1 MNNHIQQELFLAM
14 DEFVSIAEILI
25 NKVITETIQPQKE
38 KIIEGHYYEIEDA
51 ELLNGKETLSD
62 DWWFEVH
69 GEHCFF
75 RNTKTNQE
83 LEVYLG
89 NRESSGNLDPQ
100 FFYNFLK
107 TTEKFNHLSKYFE
120 NPFQDMIA
128 FFEKMVA
135 AQKMIPVGGVNFRKL
150 KL

>member
-62 DWWFEVH
+62 GW
-69 GEHCFF
+69 
-75 RNTKTNQE
+75 
-83 LEVYLG
+83 
-89 NRESSGNLDPQ
+89 
-100 FFYNFLK
+100 
-107 TTEKFNHLSKYFE
+107 
-120 NPFQDMIA
+120 
-128 FFEKMVA
+128 
-135 AQKMIPVGGVNFRKL
+135 
-150 KL
+150 